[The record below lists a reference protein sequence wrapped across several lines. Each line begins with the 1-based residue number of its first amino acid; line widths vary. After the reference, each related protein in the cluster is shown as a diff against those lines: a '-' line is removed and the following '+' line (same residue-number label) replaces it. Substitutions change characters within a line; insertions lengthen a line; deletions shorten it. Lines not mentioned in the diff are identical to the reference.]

1 MTRLACTCQ
10 SLDDVIDF
18 RFLKKFCSISCAAS
32 ETTHTRHLESMQK
45 ACSELDFCHIQS
57 CGRLISGMA
66 TWCWWPR
73 DHWPRVI
80 AGLTQSY
87 RWGLDDVWRT
97 VHLLL
102 RPVTK
107 GQPLLDTLRV
117 LLGLTQVLFDRTSK
131 TRVSHQ
137 CQSYEC
143 QYKPALFSVK
153 YFDACFHWW
162 LKLAFHDGKMKNCTR
177 NTWTKFCENMLKSLT
192 KVSMVPWVVHR

>member
-1 MTRLACTCQ
+1 MTRLACSCQ
-10 SLDDVIDF
+10 SLDDVVYC

-32 ETTHTRHLESMQK
+32 ETTHTRHLESMHK
-45 ACSELDFCHIQS
+45 KCSQQS
-57 CGRLISGMA
+57 WLLSYPVVWKTYLWNGHLMLMTSQA
-66 TWCWWPR
+66 
-73 DHWPRVI
+73 
-80 AGLTQSY
+80 LTQGY
-87 RWGLDDVWRT
+87 RWGLYDVWRT

-102 RPVTK
+102 RPVTR
-107 GQPLLDTLRV
+107 GQPFLDTLRA

-153 YFDACFHWW
+153 YFDVCFHWS